1 MRILVCGNTVGASV
15 SLTVSHKNP
24 LKELDWFG
32 YKSSC
37 IFDKNPTFVKDWQ
50 SKVKAGRGPP
60 GREEECIFISQTEN
74 KDIFLTHS
82 LVNPL
87 EQLDLHGPE
96 FC

>member
-1 MRILVCGNTVGASV
+1 M
-15 SLTVSHKNP
+15 
-24 LKELDWFG
+24 
-32 YKSSC
+32 
-37 IFDKNPTFVKDWQ
+37 FDKNPTFIKDRY

-87 EQLDLHGPE
+87 EQLGLHGPE
-96 FC
+96 FG